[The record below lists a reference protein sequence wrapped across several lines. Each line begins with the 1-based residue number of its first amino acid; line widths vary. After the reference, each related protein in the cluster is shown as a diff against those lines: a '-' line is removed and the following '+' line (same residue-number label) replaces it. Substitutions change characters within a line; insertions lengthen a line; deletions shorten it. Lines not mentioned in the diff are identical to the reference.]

1 MICKM
6 ATRYPQVTPAVST
19 PDETL
24 SSSSKPIFLPHFSIK
39 RQNILLVTPNQNL
52 PITFGISFPFVT
64 YSIYLKMSDS
74 SFMMSLGFCLTPFWL
89 CHYALMIQYMNY
101 YNLLLNGPP
110 CFKFHQHAKILNIT
124 AKLIFLKYH
133 LHYVTHLSTKS
144 GKNVLIFFKDLHN

>member
-6 ATRYPQVTPAVST
+6 ATRYPKWPQLCLPQMK
-19 PDETL
+19 L
-24 SSSSKPIFLPHFSIK
+24 SHLPKTHFSSTLLNQETK
-39 RQNILLVTPNQNL
+39 YSPCHSEPKPSNHLWRIL
-52 PITFGISFPFVT
+52 PFHHLLHL
-64 YSIYLKMSDS
+64 LKNDS

-101 YNLLLNGPP
+101 YNLLLNGHPR
-110 CFKFHQHAKILNIT
+110 FKFHQHAKILNIT